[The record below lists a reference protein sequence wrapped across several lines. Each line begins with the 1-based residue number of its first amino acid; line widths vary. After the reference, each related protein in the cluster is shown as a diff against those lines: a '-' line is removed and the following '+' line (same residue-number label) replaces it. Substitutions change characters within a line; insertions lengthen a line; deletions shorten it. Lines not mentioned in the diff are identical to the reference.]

1 MSELWTDKWKPKN
14 ISEIVGH
21 KYQIKKLKEWLTKLK
36 SLKSQAIVIS
46 GNHGIG
52 KTLTTKLVLEEFNY
66 YPKIIYPNEIKDHRL
81 SNDFEDYY
89 NHKNSI
95 HSKMKINSSSNI
107 DKSKIALI
115 FDDTETITLTSEKK
129 YIINIFK
136 ENNKNKSF
144 PLIFIANN
152 QHSKLL
158 NDLKKNSPEIKF
170 FSPSVYDIT
179 MLIKKICKKEK
190 LKFKDEICYDKL
202 INFSQ
207 NDIRRLINLLQEL
220 SYHFKKENKK
230 VKISSKEITNFIKNS
245 REKNIDIGLFEST
258 SSIINNYSDYK
269 DIYKLYESEK
279 VLLPLMIHE
288 NYKKK
293 VLTGKNDWNE
303 TLFQMVKISDSISR
317 GDNIETSIY
326 TDQNWYLQ
334 NIHGFYTCLNTSFW
348 INKNNNKDIK
358 GPLKFSA
365 DLNKTSLKNINKK
378 NISNLLKIVPKKSI
392 QEILMLNRIANHL
405 IIENK
410 HEELVKKLQSYNKD
424 ISIKEVELCLKIDKT
439 FNFHQLTTKE
449 KKKVIIHL
457 K

>member
-1 MSELWTDKWKPKN
+1 MTELWTDKWKPSN

-21 KYQIKKLKEWLTKLK
+21 KSQIKKIKEWLKNIK
-36 SLKSQAIVIS
+36 SLKSQTLIIS

-52 KTLTTKLVLEEFNY
+52 KTLTVKLILEEFNY
-66 YPKIIYPNEIKDHRL
+66 YPKIIYPNEIKEHRL
-81 SNDFEDYY
+81 LDDFEDFY

-95 HSKMKINSSSNI
+95 YSKMKTNNKHKSN
-107 DKSKIALI
+107 IALI
-115 FDDTETITLTSEKK
+115 FDDTENISLTSEKK

-136 ENNKNKSF
+136 ENNKHKSF

-158 NDLKKNSPEIKF
+158 NDLKKNSPEVKF
-170 FSPSVYDIT
+170 YTPTTYEIT
-179 MLIKKICKKEK
+179 QLIKKVCKKEK
-190 LKFKDEICYDKL
+190 LKFIDNLCYDKI

-207 NDIRRLINLLQEL
+207 NDIRKLINILQEL
-220 SYHFKKENKK
+220 SYHFKKDNEK
-230 VKISSKEITNFIKNS
+230 VKISLKDVDKFIKKS
-245 REKNIDIGLFEST
+245 REKNIDIGLFDAT
-258 SSIINNYSDYK
+258 SSLINKYEDY
-269 DIYKLYESEK
+269 DNIYKLYESEK

-293 VLTGKNDWNE
+293 VLSSKNDWDDVLYN
-303 TLFQMVKISDSISR
+303 MVKISDSISR

-334 NIHGFYTCLNTSFW
+334 NIHGFYTCLNTSYW
-348 INKNNNKDIK
+348 INKNNDKDIK
-358 GPLKFSA
+358 GPLKFSS

-378 NISNLLKIVPKKSI
+378 NISNLLKIVSKKSV

-405 IIENK
+405 ITNDK
-410 HEELVKKLQSYNKD
+410 QEELVNKLQSYDKD
-424 ISIKEVELCLKIDKT
+424 ITIKEVELCLKIDKT
-439 FNFHQLTTKE
+439 CEFNQLSTKE
-449 KKKVIIHL
+449 KKKVNIHL